1 MFWFFGHESNGILA
15 HRPGIELSPL
25 ALEGE
30 VITTGLP
37 GEVITISWTT
47 RKVPVVCF
55 FKFLPW
61 IFLFMPKLYTDF
73 HYFLHKIIRWEK
85 WHNTKR
91 ANMKTHFSVPS
102 FWVSLEAWQG
112 IMFSRLYVYSL
123 PSSFQGSVV
132 GDPFRSLWI
141 QRTIKGSKAVFF
153 LLVVSP
159 SYRSKLQFFQVT
171 TKCQAGNS
179 QSPVLMIFF
188 SDSQPQY
195 LVRKKYTVNFLIHSS
210 FILEKKTIIWCFSL
224 EIKKKKSSFGLQKC
238 LS

>member
-1 MFWFFGHESNGILA
+1 MAKKKKRQRGFHKDSSTRITVSA
-15 HRPGIELSPL
+15 AI
-25 ALEGE
+25 LEGE

-188 SDSQPQY
+188 FRLAASIFSEKEVHSELSDPLLFYSWEENDN
-195 LVRKKYTVNFLIHSS
+195 LVL
-210 FILEKKTIIWCFSL
+210 FS
-224 EIKKKKSSFGLQKC
+224 GN
-238 LS
+238 